1 MTLHPILT
9 SLRHHKLTSLL
20 LVLQVTLTA
29 AIVCNV
35 ASLIATRMDNVSV
48 VTGVTEAGLS
58 TLHVT
63 DVAPG
68 ADLLARHT
76 QDLALLRALP
86 GVQAAAAVRGSL
98 PLNQNGWNTSS
109 CDDKADADRAHQLHS
124 DKVPGCSRVSIYHGG
139 PGELTALGLKLAEG
153 RDFQPSEYVLPGPD
167 DMTPIPSVIISRSLA
182 EQLYPGQDA
191 LGKTMFVNS
200 KAIPV
205 VGIVETLVRPSLG
218 EPATDGNSVLYPVIS
233 DKAGVLYLLRSD
245 PKDQA
250 QVLRD
255 AQQVL
260 LRAEPQRIINNAQS
274 YAELRHTYFQGDYTM
289 IGLLLASALGL
300 LTVTIIGIAGL
311 AGFWVQQRTRQ
322 IGIRRAVGATR
333 RDVLRYFQLE
343 NLMIVGTGIVLGLGL
358 AETLNMLL
366 VRSYGVAPLPVAYLP
381 VTALLLCALGQ
392 LAVLSPALHASHIPP
407 ASAARNL

>member
-1 MTLHPILT
+1 MTLHPILA

-35 ASLIATRMDNVSV
+35 TSLIATRIENVSV

-68 ADLLARHT
+68 TDPLSRHT
-76 QDLALLRALP
+76 QDLALLRAIP
-86 GVQAAAAVRGSL
+86 GVQAAAVVRGSL
-98 PLNQNGWNTSS
+98 PLNQNGWNTTS
-109 CDDKADADRAHQLHS
+109 CDSQADQERAHQLRS
-124 DKVPGCSRVSIYHGG
+124 SNAPGCSQVSIYHGG
-139 PGELTALGLKLAEG
+139 PGVLTVLGLKLVEG
-153 RDFQPSEYVLPGPD
+153 RDFQASEYVRPGPD
-167 DMTPIPSVIISRSLA
+167 DMTPVPAAIISRSLA
-182 EQLYPGQDA
+182 EHLYPGQDA
-191 LGKTMFVNS
+191 LGKTMFVSSRNVP
-200 KAIPV
+200 I
-205 VGIVETLVRPSLG
+205 VGIVETLARPSLG
-218 EPATDGNSVLYPVIS
+218 EHFTDGDSMLYPVIP

-255 AQQVL
+255 AQAAL
-260 LRAEPQRIINNAQS
+260 LKAEPQRIIRDARS
-274 YAELRHTYFQGDYTM
+274 YAELRHAYFQGDYTM

-300 LTVTIIGIAGL
+300 LTVTAIGIAGL

-333 RDVLRYFQLE
+333 RDVLQHFQLE
-343 NLMIVGTGIVLGLGL
+343 NFMIVGTGIVLGLGL
-358 AETLNMLL
+358 AEALNMLL
-366 VRSYGVAPLPVAYLP
+366 VRSYGVAPLPFTYLP
-381 VTALLLCALGQ
+381 VTALLLLGLGQ
-392 LAVLSPALHASHIPP
+392 AAVLNPALHATRIPP
-407 ASAARNL
+407 ASAARNI